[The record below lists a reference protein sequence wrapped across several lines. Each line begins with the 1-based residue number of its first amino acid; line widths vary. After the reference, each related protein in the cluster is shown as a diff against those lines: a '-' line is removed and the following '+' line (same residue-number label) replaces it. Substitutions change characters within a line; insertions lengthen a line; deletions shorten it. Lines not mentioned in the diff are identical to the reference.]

1 MNSICKSL
9 QFQDNGNCHSSM
21 RGKQREETGDGPG
34 SVRRKENVQRKELEH
49 QAGLI
54 FRSLFRTLTHSP
66 IDTCQTP
73 IAIKLMSQSL
83 TLLLFELNTSRF
95 QYRIHPCGWCLG
107 VLVPFWKAVMQAVLQ
122 NHSRPITHL
131 CYPPCIATPQYPK
144 PRLHLDI
151 INKLRQHPY
160 RQPYLIYIYI
170 YRYSHSP
177 YRTSSPSQHN
187 TLTQTAT
194 QYSPNRHSNS
204 RTDKCGPER
213 GILPLLHCCCSMHL
227 AFSIRV
233 EPTNRTDM
241 ASRPSLYKAVLLK
254 VVATWQCLSSKS
266 LILSWLP
273 QGHKK
278 GRPIIA
284 LQNTAARLAL

>member
-1 MNSICKSL
+1 MPGCSCSIFESSDASSFAEPQHAHHTSL
-9 QFQDNGNCHSSM
+9 LPTLYCDATIPSTTTSPRHH
-21 RGKQREETGDGPG
+21 K
-34 SVRRKENVQRKELEH
+34 
-49 QAGLI
+49 LI
-54 FRSLFRTLTHSP
+54 TTTSIP
-66 IDTCQTP
+66 P
-73 IAIKLMSQSL
+73 AIS
-83 TLLLFELNTSRF
+83 
-95 QYRIHPCGWCLG
+95 
-107 VLVPFWKAVMQAVLQ
+107 
-122 NHSRPITHL
+122 
-131 CYPPCIATPQYPK
+131 
-144 PRLHLDI
+144 
-151 INKLRQHPY
+151 
-160 RQPYLIYIYI
+160 YI

-187 TLTQTAT
+187 TVTQTVT
-194 QYSPNRHSNS
+194 QHSPNRHSNS
-204 RTDKCGPER
+204 CTDKCGPER

-227 AFSIRV
+227 AFFIRV
-233 EPTNRTDM
+233 EPTNRTDK

>member
-1 MNSICKSL
+1 MMNSICKSL

-107 VLVPFWKAVMQAVLQ
+107 VLVPFLKAVMQAVLQ

-170 YRYSHSP
+170 GIPTHPTEHHHPVNTTPSRKLPHSIP
-177 YRTSSPSQHN
+177 QTDTQIAAQTSVGQS
-187 TLTQTAT
+187 
-194 QYSPNRHSNS
+194 
-204 RTDKCGPER
+204 G
-213 GILPLLHCCCSMHL
+213 
-227 AFSIRV
+227 AFYHYYI
-233 EPTNRTDM
+233 
-241 ASRPSLYKAVLLK
+241 
-254 VVATWQCLSSKS
+254 VA
-266 LILSWLP
+266 
-273 QGHKK
+273 
-278 GRPIIA
+278 
-284 LQNTAARLAL
+284 AACI